1 MPLDSREIHT
11 KSGLIV
17 WTAVLSETKEDF
29 ERFMS
34 LFSMRIIIQNREFRL
49 MAGTILLPL
58 CNAHSGTV
66 RFRATIY
73 EIIVRQGDSQCD
85 GLNMIF

>member
-1 MPLDSREIHT
+1 
-11 KSGLIV
+11 
-17 WTAVLSETKEDF
+17 
-29 ERFMS
+29 
-34 LFSMRIIIQNREFRL
+34 MRIIIQNREFRL